1 MTPYRIGFVMEQAL
15 GHVTHT
21 RNLQAQVARD
31 TSIEAQ
37 WALIPQDV
45 HGFAGRIPVYKSN
58 WTVRAGLRARHALAG
73 LERVAHPDALF
84 FHTQVP
90 SVLASDWVRRVPSVI
105 SLDATPRQY
114 DELGLSY
121 GHKTSAA
128 WLEHLKWRLN
138 RDCFA
143 AAQQLVTWS
152 HWAKRGLV
160 DAYEVPADKITVI
173 PPGVEVEA
181 WANPDPRRVHDGP
194 VKILFIGGDLRRKGG
209 ALLLQ
214 SFRKLRHLNIE
225 LHLVTHEQMREEPGL
240 FVYNNVQPNS
250 VLLKQLAHNCDIFCL
265 PTYGDCL
272 PMVLS
277 EAGAAGLP
285 LVSTDVAAIPEI
297 VHDGENGFVV
307 PVGST
312 VALTDALRRLIENPE
327 LRLQQGARAA
337 ALVRETFDVQRN
349 AQHLLALLK
358 DVADTARPVRRAA

>member
-21 RNLQAQVARD
+21 RNLQEQVAHD
-31 TSIEAQ
+31 PDIAAQ

-45 HGFAGRIPVYKSN
+45 HGLAGRIPVYKSN
-58 WTVRAGLRARHALAG
+58 WTVRAGMRTRRALAE
-73 LERVAHPDALF
+73 LERVSPPDALF

-90 SVLASDWVRRVPSVI
+90 SVLASDWVRSVPSVI

-121 GHKTSAA
+121 HHQTSAP

-152 HWAKRGLV
+152 SWAKRGLV
-160 DAYEVPADKITVI
+160 DEYEVPAEKVTVI
-173 PPGVEVEA
+173 PPGVDRAA
-181 WANPDPRRVHDGP
+181 WARPTPRRPHDGP

-214 SFRKLRHLNIE
+214 SFRELRHLDIE
-225 LHLVTHEQMREEPGL
+225 LHLVTRDRLIEEPRL
-240 FVYNNVQPNS
+240 FVYNDMQPNS
-250 VLLKQLAHNCDIFCL
+250 ARLKQLAHECDIFCL

-285 LVSTDVAAIPEI
+285 LISTHVAAIPEI
-297 VHDGENGFVV
+297 VHDGDNGFVV
-307 PVGST
+307 PVGSAS
-312 VALTDALRRLIENPE
+312 ALTDALRRLIENPT
-327 LRLQQGARAA
+327 LRLQQGERAA
-337 ALVRETFDVQRN
+337 ALVAETFDVQRN
-349 AQHLLALLK
+349 APRLLALLK
-358 DVADTARPVRRAA
+358 EVAGSARSSRRVA